1 MGKFKRIKDIF
12 NKVKKLIKDAG
23 DKVIKPVIKKVI
35 KHAPGLMKVLV
46 KVIKATD
53 KVGARRVILNLIP
66 EAGPYVNQ
74 AVDYLIK
81 AQEKGVIDDACSLFQ
96 KVIDGRID
104 MKTFVEDVV
113 FFFDEN
119 KKINNVA
126 FGLGQIA
133 EYDILCKYAPGW
145 KDETRELLMEF
156 MENYKTAYCLKRYD
170 YIRDIFADDAVI
182 IVGNVVKHNMTL
194 PVDNRVVRISDE
206 GNASIRY
213 NRYTKDEYLE
223 NLRRTFA
230 RNEFINIRFTNND
243 IQWLEKY
250 ESQELYAIQIG
261 QEYNSSRYADKGFL
275 FLLIDMTDHDA
286 PLIRIR
292 TWQPNEVDMSKLYN
306 AGDFYNE

>member
-104 MKTFVEDVV
+104 MKTFIEDVKKLIGDV
-113 FFFDEN
+113 AQIEVDGMPNPLKIVDQVVNSNSGTEN
-119 KKINNVA
+119 KPTPKITQIPSGYRGIDVFKQQRKVA
-126 FGLGQIA
+126 
-133 EYDILCKYAPGW
+133 
-145 KDETRELLMEF
+145 
-156 MENYKTAYCLKRYD
+156 
-170 YIRDIFADDAVI
+170 
-182 IVGNVVKHNMTL
+182 
-194 PVDNRVVRISDE
+194 
-206 GNASIRY
+206 
-213 NRYTKDEYLE
+213 
-223 NLRRTFA
+223 
-230 RNEFINIRFTNND
+230 
-243 IQWLEKY
+243 EKA
-250 ESQELYAIQIG
+250 QELADERKLMRGDRETLMKEALAREAEENGGYAG
-261 QEYNSSRYADKGFL
+261 NEALADEIFGPPVNK
-275 FLLIDMTDHDA
+275 
-286 PLIRIR
+286 
-292 TWQPNEVDMSKLYN
+292 
-306 AGDFYNE
+306 

>member
-104 MKTFVEDVV
+104 MKTFIEDVKKLIGDV
-113 FFFDEN
+113 AQIEVDGMPNPLKIVDQVVNSNGGTEN
-119 KKINNVA
+119 KPTPKILPQPKGKYFNPDKYQ
-126 FGLGQIA
+126 GLDVFKRQ
-133 EYDILCKYAPGW
+133 
-145 KDETRELLMEF
+145 RE
-156 MENYKTAYCLKRYD
+156 A
-170 YIRDIFADDAVI
+170 
-182 IVGNVVKHNMTL
+182 
-194 PVDNRVVRISDE
+194 
-206 GNASIRY
+206 
-213 NRYTKDEYLE
+213 
-223 NLRRTFA
+223 
-230 RNEFINIRFTNND
+230 NE
-243 IQWLEKY
+243 KA
-250 ESQELYAIQIG
+250 QELADERKLMRGDRETLLKEALAREAEENGGYAG
-261 QEYNSSRYADKGFL
+261 NEALADEIFGPPVNK
-275 FLLIDMTDHDA
+275 
-286 PLIRIR
+286 
-292 TWQPNEVDMSKLYN
+292 
-306 AGDFYNE
+306 

>member
-104 MKTFVEDVV
+104 MKAFIEDVKKLIGDV
-113 FFFDEN
+113 AQIEVDGMPNPLKIVDQVVNSKGGGSEN
-119 KKINNVA
+119 KPTPKIAQNPS
-126 FGLGQIA
+126 GYRGI
-133 EYDILCKYAPGW
+133 
-145 KDETRELLMEF
+145 
-156 MENYKTAYCLKRYD
+156 
-170 YIRDIFADDAVI
+170 DIFKQQRKVAEKAQELADERKLMRGDRE
-182 IVGNVVKHNMTL
+182 TL
-194 PVDNRVVRISDE
+194 MKEALAREAEENGGYVDNNALADE
-206 GNASIRY
+206 IFGPSVN
-213 NRYTKDEYLE
+213 K
-223 NLRRTFA
+223 
-230 RNEFINIRFTNND
+230 
-243 IQWLEKY
+243 
-250 ESQELYAIQIG
+250 
-261 QEYNSSRYADKGFL
+261 
-275 FLLIDMTDHDA
+275 
-286 PLIRIR
+286 
-292 TWQPNEVDMSKLYN
+292 
-306 AGDFYNE
+306 